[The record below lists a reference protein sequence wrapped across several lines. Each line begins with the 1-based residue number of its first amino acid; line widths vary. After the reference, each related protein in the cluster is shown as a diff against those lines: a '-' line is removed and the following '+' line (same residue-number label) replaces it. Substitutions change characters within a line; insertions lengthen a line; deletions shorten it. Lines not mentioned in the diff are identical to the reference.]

1 MIVVIF
7 VYNRLFRKGRDGLR
21 KGGKSDMKKRD
32 LPINVL
38 KYAIL
43 ILILFFLLFPLYWV
57 LVTSFKT
64 NMEAYMATPTFS
76 RQAPPSRAMNL
87 FTKNND
93 FFTYYKTTLSY
104 PAPRPWSPPAW
115 RSFRAMH

>member
-1 MIVVIF
+1 
-7 VYNRLFRKGRDGLR
+7 
-21 KGGKSDMKKRD
+21 MKKRD
-32 LPINVL
+32 LPVNVL

-64 NMEAYMATPTFS
+64 NMEAYMATPTFFPAS
-76 RQAPPSRAMNL
+76 PTFQSYVNL

-104 PAPRPWSPPAW
+104 PAPRP
-115 RSFRAMH
+115 